1 LSLPVRPP
9 APAQRK
15 LATILFADLVDST
28 GLAVSLDPETWRAV
42 QRRYFEAASAAV
54 ARHGGTTEKFVGDAL
69 MAVFGAP
76 IAHEDDALR
85 AARAAVE
92 ARDAVTGL
100 AADLARELG
109 IHLEVRIGLATGE
122 VLSGGAAG
130 DPLATGPAVNVAAR
144 LQQDVSPGE
153 IAVDELTRRL
163 AMGAGTFR
171 DLGRLDLRG
180 LRQPV
185 RAFLLENLVDGAAAL
200 PRRLDAPLVGRVE
213 ELETLRDSLATAV
226 SAHA

>member
-1 LSLPVRPP
+1 MEPNPRLRTLEAAILRQDPALSLPVRPP

-100 AADLARELG
+100 AADLA
-109 IHLEVRIGLATGE
+109 
-122 VLSGGAAG
+122 
-130 DPLATGPAVNVAAR
+130 
-144 LQQDVSPGE
+144 
-153 IAVDELTRRL
+153 
-163 AMGAGTFR
+163 
-171 DLGRLDLRG
+171 LGRRPANMKEDEAAVYEFCIQLHRNKKIDDAAYR
-180 LRQPV
+180 
-185 RAFLLENLVDGAAAL
+185 RAVAL
-200 PRRLDAPLVGRVE
+200 FGEKGVIESVASR
-213 ELETLRDSLATAV
+213 
-226 SAHA
+226 